1 MPPRYDEWWCFEHIE
16 IAGAFATKRT
26 REVLTE
32 PAVFQIREVSVG
44 PGPDP
49 IHPRV
54 HLLELSSAS
63 RNQAMWCLRWELVDD
78 WTLCMEIKDAIY
90 ARARLEVAVHPRSY
104 LIYQGKYRQ

>member
-32 PAVFQIREVSVG
+32 PAVFQIKEVPVG

-49 IHPRV
+49 LALPYILVCIFWNFPPR
-54 HLLELSSAS
+54 
-63 RNQAMWCLRWELVDD
+63 LV
-78 WTLCMEIKDAIY
+78 IKPCGAF
-90 ARARLEVAVHPRSY
+90 V
-104 LIYQGKYRQ
+104 GN